1 MNIKLKLP
9 VICFVFIVLVSY
21 SLADAIDKNKN
32 DLFNLGV
39 KYWFNHEYLK
49 AIEVFQQ
56 ILQIDPDNVHAHY
69 YMGMNYAALGRHRE
83 TVEALKKAKF
93 NPDHKFNFFVHSQLG
108 ISYHELGLYGE
119 AIEESKQAIRINPDD
134 KTAHYYLG
142 KSYTKLRLY
151 KEAIEALKQA
161 IRLDPDFAAAH
172 YIIGLCYIDLGDRGN
187 ALEQYKTLKTLDKE
201 MANELFDAIYR

>member
-39 KYWFNHEYLK
+39 KYWFNHE
-49 AIEVFQQ
+49 
-56 ILQIDPDNVHAHY
+56 
-69 YMGMNYAALGRHRE
+69 
-83 TVEALKKAKF
+83 
-93 NPDHKFNFFVHSQLG
+93 LG